1 MYQAIIFDIGGV
13 LVDWNPRD
21 YLMERFT
28 HKATEEKVYNI
39 TFGSNEW
46 LQLDGGILSRYA
58 AEKAMMEKAKKAGC
72 EFEVQEVLYNWTSI
86 LKPRNRV
93 IELAHNLKKNGYS
106 IYYLSNIAADTLAY
120 VQDMGVLDDFDGGV
134 ASCDVRCCKPQRD
147 IYDAFLKKYG
157 LAASDCVF
165 IDDTDANV
173 RGAFDAGIT
182 AILLRRSV
190 NGLVRNLRS
199 CGIRIK

>member
-21 YLMERFT
+21 YLMERFGR
-28 HKATEEKVYNI
+28 KSVEETVYNI

-46 LQLDGGILSRYA
+46 LQLDGGQLYRTE
-58 AEKAMMEKAKKAGC
+58 AEAIMMNKAKKAGC
-72 EFEVQEVLYNWTSI
+72 EFEVKEVLDNWMRI
-86 LKPRNRV
+86 LRPRHRMLD
-93 IELAHNLKKNGYS
+93 LARQLKANGYA

-120 VQDMGVLDDFDGGV
+120 VQNLGILDDFDGGL
-134 ASCDVRCCKPQRD
+134 ASCDVHCCKPQPE
-147 IYDAFLKKYG
+147 IYRAFLEKYN
-157 LAASDCVF
+157 LDAANCIF

-173 RGAFDAGIT
+173 RGAFDVGIT
-182 AILLRRSV
+182 SIVLRRSV

>member
-21 YLMERFT
+21 YLMERFG
-28 HKATEEKVYNI
+28 HKAVEEKVYSI
-39 TFGSNEW
+39 TFGSSEW
-46 LQLDGGILSRYA
+46 IQLDGGLLSRYA
-58 AEKAMMEKAKKAGC
+58 AEKIMMEKAQKADC
-72 EFEVQEVLYNWTSI
+72 EFEVREVLDNWTRI
-86 LKPRNRV
+86 LKPRHR
-93 IELAHNLKKNGYS
+93 IIDLAHNLKKNGYA

-120 VQDMGVLDDFDGGV
+120 VQEMGILDEFDGGV
-134 ASCDVRCCKPQRD
+134 ASCDVCCCKPQQE
-147 IYDAFLKKYG
+147 IYSMFLKKYG
-157 LAASDCVF
+157 LAAADCVF

-182 AILLRRSV
+182 AIALRRSV
-190 NGLVRNLRS
+190 NGLIRNLCS

>member
-21 YLMERFT
+21 YLMERFG
-28 HKATEEKVYNI
+28 HKAVYEKVYSI
-39 TFGSNEW
+39 TFGSSEW
-46 LQLDGGILSRYA
+46 VQLDGGLLSRYS
-58 AEKAMMEKAKKAGC
+58 AEKIMMEKAQKAGC
-72 EFEVQEVLYNWTSI
+72 EFEVREVLDNWTRI
-86 LKPRNRV
+86 LKPRHRV
-93 IELAHNLKKNGYS
+93 IDLARNLKKNGYA

-120 VQDMGVLDDFDGGV
+120 VQEMGILDEFDGGI
-134 ASCDVRCCKPQRD
+134 ASCDVRCCKPQPE
-147 IYDAFLKKYG
+147 IYNAFLEKYN
-157 LAASDCVF
+157 LAAADCVF

-182 AILLRRSV
+182 AIALRRSV
-190 NGLVRNLRS
+190 NGLIRNLRS